1 MARFGHQSMDSGKV
15 LLLVKHFGMASTVF
29 VCATVKIP
37 GHTLAGPLVGIAP
50 KFKKSQVALERQRL
64 LELESKRTRR
74 EALDKAIK
82 RQKKESVS

>member
-1 MARFGHQSMDSGKV
+1 MDSGKV

-50 KFKKSQVALERQRL
+50 KFKKARLHLSARGYWSWNRSAPIERRW
-64 LELESKRTRR
+64 TRQSN
-74 EALDKAIK
+74 AG
-82 RQKKESVS
+82 KKKVSVDT